1 MFRIRARIYA
11 CVGALISKARPARKK
26 RKQRAE
32 GEREVQTSHEAWV
45 TFRLA
50 GSKQALILL
59 PVFVDGRGPYSFV
72 LDTGATAT
80 VVSNELADALALPRG
95 ETQDGRGAAGKMTL
109 VKSQLQSLTV
119 GKETIE
125 SLPVSATDLS
135 FLGRAMGE
143 QVDGALG
150 HSFLKHFAMT
160 LDYATNALTLRRA
173 GTGRALAEH
182 EIAFRWANAED
193 PLVVLPVF
201 VNEKGPYDFALD
213 TGASRTVISLEIA
226 AEFGLATEKTSQMTA
241 GGGNGT
247 VSRVRLSSLAVGAAR
262 QENLAA
268 AASDFLAQLSVE
280 LGTKLQGI
288 VGYDFLR
295 HYRVTLD
302 YPRGVLSLD

>member
-1 MFRIRARIYA
+1 M
-11 CVGALISKARPARKK
+11 
-26 RKQRAE
+26 
-32 GEREVQTSHEAWV
+32 QTGHETWV

-72 LDTGATAT
+72 MDTGATTT

-95 ETQDGRGAAGKMTL
+95 EKQDGRGAAGKMTL
-109 VKSQLQSLTV
+109 VESRLPSLTV
-119 GKETIE
+119 GLQTLD
-125 SLPVSATDLS
+125 SLPVSVTDLS

-150 HSFLKHFAMT
+150 HSFLRHFVMT
-160 LDYATNALTLRRA
+160 LDYATNALTLRRPV
-173 GTGRALAEH
+173 GEMERSLEDT
-182 EIAFRWANAED
+182 EIAFRYANAED
-193 PLVVLPVF
+193 PLVVVPIF

-213 TGASRTVISLEIA
+213 TGASRTVISLELA
-226 AEFGLATEKTSQMTA
+226 AEFGLTTEKISQMTA

-247 VSRVRLSSLAVGAAR
+247 VSRVQLSSLAIGAAR

-268 AASDFLAQLSVE
+268 AASDFLTQLNAE
-280 LGTKLQGI
+280 LGSKLHGI

-302 YPRGVLSLD
+302 YPREALTLE

>member
-1 MFRIRARIYA
+1 M
-11 CVGALISKARPARKK
+11 
-26 RKQRAE
+26 
-32 GEREVQTSHEAWV
+32 QTGHETWV

-72 LDTGATAT
+72 MDTGATT
-80 VVSNELADALALPRG
+80 IVVSNELADALALPRG
-95 ETQDGRGAAGKMTL
+95 EKQDGRGAAGKMTL
-109 VKSQLQSLTV
+109 VESRLPSLTV
-119 GKETIE
+119 GQQTLD
-125 SLPVSATDLS
+125 SLPVSVTDLS

-150 HSFLKHFAMT
+150 HSFLRHFVLT
-160 LDYATNALTLRRA
+160 LDYATNVLTLRRPV
-173 GTGRALAEH
+173 GDMERALDQR
-182 EIAFRWANAED
+182 EIAFRSANAED
-193 PLVVLPVF
+193 PLVVVPIF

-213 TGASRTVISLEIA
+213 TGASRTVISLELA
-226 AEFGLATEKTSQMTA
+226 AEFGLTTEKISQMTA

-247 VSRVRLSSLAVGAAR
+247 VSRVQLSSLAIGAAR

-268 AASDFLAQLSVE
+268 AASDFLTQLNAE
-280 LGTKLQGI
+280 LGSKLHGI

-302 YPRGVLSLD
+302 YPREALTLE

>member
-1 MFRIRARIYA
+1 
-11 CVGALISKARPARKK
+11 
-26 RKQRAE
+26 
-32 GEREVQTSHEAWV
+32 VQTSDETWV

-59 PVFVDGRGPYSFV
+59 PVLVDGRGPYSFL

-80 VVSNELADALALPRG
+80 VVSSELADALALPRG
-95 ETQDGRGAAGKMTL
+95 EKQDGRGAAGKMTL
-109 VKSQLQSLTV
+109 VKSQLPSLTL
-119 GKETIE
+119 GRETLE
-125 SLPVSATDLS
+125 SLPVSIADLS
-135 FLGRAMGE
+135 FLGRAMGV

-150 HSFLKHFAMT
+150 HSFLRHFAVT
-160 LDYATNALTLRRA
+160 LDYATNRLTLRRPVGGA
-173 GTGRALAEH
+173 DRALDER

-201 VNEKGPYDFALD
+201 VNERGPYDFALD
-213 TGASRTVISLEIA
+213 TGASRTVISLEVA
-226 AEFGLATEKTSQMTA
+226 TEFGLVTEKSSQLTA

-247 VSRVRLSSLAVGAAR
+247 VSRVQLSSLAVGAAR

-268 AASDFLAQLSVE
+268 AAADFLTQLNAE
-280 LGTKLQGI
+280 LGSNLQGI

>member
-1 MFRIRARIYA
+1 
-11 CVGALISKARPARKK
+11 
-26 RKQRAE
+26 
-32 GEREVQTSHEAWV
+32 VQTSDEAWV

-80 VVSNELADALALPRG
+80 VISNELADALELPRG
-95 ETQDGRGAAGKMTL
+95 ETQEGRGAAGKMTL
-109 VKSQLQSLTV
+109 VKSQLPSLTV

-125 SLPVSATDLS
+125 NLPVSVTDLG
-135 FLGRAMGE
+135 FLGRAMGA

-150 HSFLKHFAMT
+150 YSFLKHFAMT
-160 LDYATNALTLRRA
+160 LDYATNALTLRRT
-173 GTGRALAEH
+173 GTDRALDKH

-213 TGASRTVISLEIA
+213 TGASSTVISLEVA
-226 AEFGLATEKTSQMTA
+226 AEFALAAEKTSQLTA
-241 GGGNGT
+241 GGGSGT

-262 QENLAA
+262 QENLPA
-268 AASDFLAQLSVE
+268 AASDFLTQLSAE

-302 YPRGVLSLD
+302 FPRGVLSLD

>member
-1 MFRIRARIYA
+1 MSANARFQ
-11 CVGALISKARPARKK
+11 PE
-26 RKQRAE
+26 AE
-32 GEREVQTSHEAWV
+32 GKHEVQTSHETWV
-45 TFRLA
+45 TFRL
-50 GSKQALILL
+50 GGRKQALILL
-59 PVFVDGRGPYSFV
+59 PVFVDGRGPYSFL

-95 ETQDGRGAAGKMTL
+95 EEQEGRGAAGKMTL
-109 VKSQLQSLTV
+109 VGSQLPSLTV

-125 SLPVSATDLS
+125 SLPVSVTDLT
-135 FLGRAMGE
+135 FLGRAMDA

-160 LDYATNALTLRRA
+160 LDYATNALTLRRPV
-173 GTGRALAEH
+173 GGMERAPDQR

-193 PLVVLPVF
+193 PLVVVQVF
-201 VNEKGPYDFALD
+201 VNGRGPYDFALD
-213 TGASRTVISLEIA
+213 TGASSTVISLELA
-226 AEFGLATEKTSQMTA
+226 SELGLATERISQLTA

-247 VSRVRLSSLAVGAAR
+247 VSRVQLSSLAVGAAR

-268 AASDFLAQLSVE
+268 AASDFLTQLSRE
-280 LGTKLQGI
+280 LGSRLQGI

-302 YPRGVLSLD
+302 YPRGVLSLG